1 MWQEE
6 EEKKPIAD
14 SSDMT
19 DLSFSVDCKELPYDH
34 AYELSSEILNLVPEI
49 KNDKRNA
56 IQTLHGPMSGN
67 GWVRPDSENIP
78 LSKRAK
84 LIIRINKNQLNDI
97 KNNIE
102 GKEISLFG
110 NTLKIGRSKVKN
122 FLVVK
127 DLFCRFVMS
136 DHKTSED
143 DFLNIIQNELRG
155 LNINIRKAL
164 CGRSMVISFGEKTL
178 YTRSL
183 MIADLSKEGSLKLQE
198 EGVGDKKL
206 YGCGIFLPHKSID
219 AVNNF
224 KED

>member
-1 MWQEE
+1 MWQEN

-14 SSDMT
+14 NSDMAE
-19 DLSFSVDCKELPYDH
+19 LLFSVDCRELPYDH

-84 LIIRINKNQLNDI
+84 LIMRVNKNQLNDI
-97 KNNIE
+97 KSIE
-102 GKEISLFG
+102 GKEIRLFG
-110 NTLKIGRSKVKN
+110 NTLKIGKSKVKN

-136 DHKTSED
+136 DDKSSED
-143 DFLNIIQNELRG
+143 DFLNKIQNELMG

-183 MIADLSKEGSLKLQE
+183 MIADLSKEESLKLQE

>member
-1 MWQEE
+1 MWQEK
-6 EEKKPIAD
+6 EEKRPIAD
-14 SSDMT
+14 NSDMAE
-19 DLSFSVDCKELPYDH
+19 LSFSVDCKELPYDH
-34 AYELSSEILNLVPEI
+34 AYELSSAILNLVPEI
-49 KNDKRNA
+49 ENDKRNA

-84 LIIRINKNQLNDI
+84 LIMRINKNQLNDI
-97 KNNIE
+97 KGIE
-102 GKEISLFG
+102 GKEIMLFG
-110 NTLKIGRSKVKN
+110 NALKIGPSKVKN

-136 DHKTSED
+136 DDKTSED
-143 DFLNIIQNELRG
+143 DFLNKIQNELKG

-164 CGRSMVISFGEKTL
+164 CGKSMVISFGKKTL

-183 MIADLSKEGSLKLQE
+183 MIADLSKEESLKLQE

>member
-1 MWQEE
+1 MWQDK

-14 SSDMT
+14 NSDMAE
-19 DLSFSVDCKELPYDH
+19 LSFSVDCKELPYDH
-34 AYELSSEILNLVPEI
+34 AYELSSAILNLVPEI
-49 KNDKRNA
+49 ENDKRNA

-84 LIIRINKNQLNDI
+84 LIMRINKNQLNDI
-97 KNNIE
+97 KGIE
-102 GKEISLFG
+102 GKEIMLFG
-110 NTLKIGRSKVKN
+110 NALKIGSSKVKN

-143 DFLNIIQNELRG
+143 DFLNNIQNELKG

-164 CGRSMVISFGEKTL
+164 CGKSMVISFGKKTL

-183 MIADLSKEGSLKLQE
+183 MIADLSKEESLKLQE

>member
-49 KNDKRNA
+49 INDKRNA

-183 MIADLSKEGSLKLQE
+183 MIADLSKEDSLKLQE

>member
-1 MWQEE
+1 MWQEN

-14 SSDMT
+14 NSDMAE
-19 DLSFSVDCKELPYDH
+19 LLFSVDCRELPYDH

-49 KNDKRNA
+49 KKDKRNA

-84 LIIRINKNQLNDI
+84 LIMRINRNQLDDI
-97 KNNIE
+97 KNIE
-102 GKEISLFG
+102 GKEITLFG
-110 NTLKIGRSKVKN
+110 NTLKIGRSKVKS

-136 DHKTSED
+136 DQKLSED
-143 DFLNIIQNELRG
+143 DFLNKIQNELSG

-164 CGRSMVISFGEKTL
+164 CGRSMVINFGEKTL

-183 MIADLSKEGSLKLQE
+183 MIADLSKEESLKLQE

-224 KED
+224 RED

>member
-6 EEKKPIAD
+6 EEKRPIAD

-19 DLSFSVDCKELPYDH
+19 DLSFSVDCRELPYDH

-155 LNINIRKAL
+155 LDINL
-164 CGRSMVISFGEKTL
+164 
-178 YTRSL
+178 SL
-183 MIADLSKEGSLKLQE
+183 IH
-198 EGVGDKKL
+198 
-206 YGCGIFLPHKSID
+206 I
-219 AVNNF
+219 
-224 KED
+224 

>member
-183 MIADLSKEGSLKLQE
+183 MIADLSKEDSLKLQE

>member
-49 KNDKRNA
+49 RNDKRNA

-183 MIADLSKEGSLKLQE
+183 MIADLSKEDSLKLQE

>member
-1 MWQEE
+1 MWQEK
-6 EEKKPIAD
+6 EEKRPIAD
-14 SSDMT
+14 NSDMAE
-19 DLSFSVDCKELPYDH
+19 LSFSVDCKELPYDH
-34 AYELSSEILNLVPEI
+34 AYELSSAILNLVPEI
-49 KNDKRNA
+49 ENDKRNA

-84 LIIRINKNQLNDI
+84 LIMRINKNQLNDI
-97 KNNIE
+97 KGIE
-102 GKEISLFG
+102 GKEIMLFG
-110 NTLKIGRSKVKN
+110 NALKIGPSKVKN

-143 DFLNIIQNELRG
+143 DFLNNIQNELKG

-164 CGRSMVISFGEKTL
+164 CGKSMVISFGKKTL

-183 MIADLSKEGSLKLQE
+183 MIADLSKEESLKLQE

>member
-6 EEKKPIAD
+6 EEKRPIAD

-19 DLSFSVDCKELPYDH
+19 DLSFSVDCRELPYDH

-49 KNDKRNA
+49 INDKRNA

-183 MIADLSKEGSLKLQE
+183 MIADLSKEDSLKLQE

>member
-14 SSDMT
+14 SSDMAE
-19 DLSFSVDCKELPYDH
+19 LSFSVDCKELPYDH

-49 KNDKRNA
+49 KKDKRNA

-84 LIIRINKNQLNDI
+84 LIMRINKNQINDI
-97 KNNIE
+97 KDIE
-102 GKEISLFG
+102 GKEIRLFG
-110 NTLKIGRSKVKN
+110 NTLKIGSSKVKN

-136 DHKTSED
+136 DHKTSEE
-143 DFLNIIQNELRG
+143 DFLHIIQKELKG
-155 LNINIRKAL
+155 LNN
-164 CGRSMVISFGEKTL
+164 
-178 YTRSL
+178 
-183 MIADLSKEGSLKLQE
+183 
-198 EGVGDKKL
+198 
-206 YGCGIFLPHKSID
+206 
-219 AVNNF
+219 
-224 KED
+224 

>member
-1 MWQEE
+1 MWQEK

-14 SSDMT
+14 NSDMAE
-19 DLSFSVDCKELPYDH
+19 LSFSVDCKELPYDH
-34 AYELSSEILNLVPEI
+34 AYELSSAILNLVPEI
-49 KNDKRNA
+49 ENDKRNA

-67 GWVRPDSENIP
+67 GWVRPDSENIT

-84 LIIRINKNQLNDI
+84 LIMRINKNQLNDI
-97 KNNIE
+97 KGIE
-102 GKEISLFG
+102 GKEIMLFG
-110 NTLKIGRSKVKN
+110 NALKIGPSKVKN

-143 DFLNIIQNELRG
+143 DFLNNIQNELKG

-164 CGRSMVISFGEKTL
+164 CGKSMVISFGKKTL

-183 MIADLSKEGSLKLQE
+183 MIADLSKEESLKLQE

>member
-1 MWQEE
+1 MWQEN

-14 SSDMT
+14 NSDMAE
-19 DLSFSVDCKELPYDH
+19 LSFSVDCRELPYDH

-84 LIIRINKNQLNDI
+84 LIMRINRNQLDDI
-97 KNNIE
+97 KNIE
-102 GKEISLFG
+102 GKEITLFG
-110 NTLKIGRSKVKN
+110 NTLKIGRSKVKS

-136 DHKTSED
+136 DQKLSED
-143 DFLNIIQNELRG
+143 DFLNKIQNELSD
-155 LNINIRKAL
+155 LHINIRKAL
-164 CGRSMVISFGEKTL
+164 CGRSMVINFGEKTL

-183 MIADLSKEGSLKLQE
+183 MIADLSKEESLKLQE

-224 KED
+224 RED

>member
-19 DLSFSVDCKELPYDH
+19 DLSLSVDCKELPYDH

-49 KNDKRNA
+49 INDKRNA

-67 GWVRPDSENIP
+67 GWVRPHSENIP

-97 KNNIE
+97 KNIE
-102 GKEISLFG
+102 GKEIRLFG
-110 NTLKIGRSKVKN
+110 NILKIGRSKVKN

-143 DFLNIIQNELRG
+143 DFLNIIQNELRD
-155 LNINIRKAL
+155 LDINIRKAL

-183 MIADLSKEGSLKLQE
+183 MIADLSKEDSLKLQE